1 MTDRKRGRPM
11 IEFDLVEVE
20 ELSRSYCSFIE
31 LGKFFNCSEDVIED
45 RYRNNPDFK
54 AAIDRGRFEAIKG
67 LRRKQL
73 EMTMDGNTQLAIF
86 LGKNLLGQ
94 TDKMDI
100 DQQSRIEPINIE
112 IVAPE

>member
-11 IEFDLVEVE
+11 IEFDLVEGE

-54 AAIDRGRFEAIKG
+54 AAIDGQLTVNGSVVDRF
-67 LRRKQL
+67 
-73 EMTMDGNTQLAIF
+73 
-86 LGKNLLGQ
+86 
-94 TDKMDI
+94 
-100 DQQSRIEPINIE
+100 NIRN
-112 IVAPE
+112 